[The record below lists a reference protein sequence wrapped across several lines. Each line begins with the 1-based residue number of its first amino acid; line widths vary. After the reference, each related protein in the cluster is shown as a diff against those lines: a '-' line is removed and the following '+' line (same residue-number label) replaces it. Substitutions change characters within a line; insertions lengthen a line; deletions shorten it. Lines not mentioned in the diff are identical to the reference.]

1 METFLTQ
8 EELFPMRM
16 VLPLCSSGGLAATSS
31 TLFDPFPKIDQ
42 PPGVT
47 LPWMCT
53 LPSALPRISTLP
65 ELLLTSSRTGAE
77 TENVRSNVALST
89 GVVGEAKALPT
100 ANRRS
105 PGTRVSW
112 RVFSKSFE
120 PVGTG
125 PPKGRYADQLP
136 DVPEVLR
143 RGSLSEPCR

>member
-47 LPWMCT
+47 LPWICT

-77 TENVRSNVALST
+77 TEKLRSNVALSA
-89 GVVGEAKALPT
+89 GAVGKAKALPT
-100 ANRRS
+100 AQRRS
-105 PGTRVSW
+105 PGTRASW
-112 RVFSKSFE
+112 RVLIKSFE
-120 PVGTG
+120 PVRTG
-125 PPKGRYADQLP
+125 PPNGRYANQLP
-136 DVPEVLR
+136 DVPAAWR
-143 RGSLSEPCR
+143 NGSLSEPCR